1 MAVTNYWFSHSM
13 NLLHYL
19 LCFFFE
25 FYDIAQQNN
34 YQCFDYQS
42 YYAIR
47 LQFIYRGPSGENGG
61 VTNLTSINVPTS
73 NAFPMIPT

>member
-25 FYDIAQQNN
+25 FYDIDNKTTIN
-34 YQCFDYQS
+34 VS
-42 YYAIR
+42 IIR
-47 LQFIYRGPSGENGG
+47 VIMPLGSSSFTGAFSGENGG